1 MRASGGVRQGR
12 GVAPGPT
19 PWAASG
25 WAMGPA
31 RAVLGR
37 LVLAGGLLALAG
49 ASPTPAPEAA
59 HVDNSTAVHGDAHAV
74 HEPLGDAF
82 P

>member
-1 MRASGGVRQGR
+1 
-12 GVAPGPT
+12 
-19 PWAASG
+19 
-25 WAMGPA
+25 MGPA